1 MLDRYVHSLFEEKLV
16 IKRVNGREI
25 GPRALGE
32 YIKAYTAVF
41 REGHL
46 PKALTLVQAIAFT
59 TNFCAKDEAF
69 RLYKQDM
76 DAKCGGSNFLS
87 TEDLSGL
94 HSTAKNVAFLKFDT
108 QAIFGKKE
116 NIMLTRK
123 ELEASVIEE
132 YNNYVKA
139 NKFKMQAG
147 LEKYLL
153 PILLAVAAF
162 LLDTITDWTCD
173 AWSQTCRSLSRLMAI
188 LYYMVFF
195 FMLYQFFQVY
205 KKQGTAAVGITA
217 MGLGQSVFQRVDDY
231 RHTIASSIAHHQDNK
246 VESKKED

>member
-1 MLDRYVHSLFEEKLV
+1 MFDRYVHSLFEEKLV
-16 IKRVNGREI
+16 VKRVNGREI
-25 GPRALGE
+25 GPRALSE

-46 PKALTLVQAIAFT
+46 PKPLTLVQAIAFT
-59 TNFCAKDEAF
+59 TNLCAKDEAF
-69 RLYKQDM
+69 RLYKQEIDT
-76 DAKCGGSNFLS
+76 KCGGSTFLS
-87 TEDLSGL
+87 AEDLSGL
-94 HSTAKNVAFLKFDT
+94 HNTAKNVAFQKFDT

-123 ELEASVIEE
+123 ELETNVIEE
-132 YNNYVKA
+132 YNNYVKT

-147 LEKYLL
+147 LEKYII
-153 PILLAVAAF
+153 PILAAVAAF

-173 AWSQTCRSLSRLMAI
+173 AWSQTCRSISRLMAI
-188 LYYMVFF
+188 LYYIVVS

-205 KKQGTAAVGITA
+205 KKQGTAAVGITV

-231 RHTIASSIAHHQDNK
+231 RHSIASTIAHRVDK
-246 VESKKED
+246 PKGKDD